1 MKDVEIY
8 EQDLYDSEGKVKGK
22 MAILRGGLSHP
33 NPISFMNNVV
43 HEYVGRSMH
52 SQFVEISMDNPW
64 VRVVISDSN
73 KLKFKKFKKQRLG
86 NGE

>member
-8 EQDLYDSEGKVKGK
+8 EQDLLDDEGNVKGK
-22 MAILRGGLSHP
+22 MAILRGGLNQD
-33 NPISFMNNVV
+33 NPISFMNAAV

-52 SQFVEISMDNPW
+52 SQYVEISMDNPW

-86 NGE
+86 NG